1 MPQTGCKRFKP
12 AFREPPRS
20 LDFCSIPRRRH
31 RRPTTTTPISLPAM
45 ESNEQDSG
53 CVGLS
58 QDHMLISFA
67 AWDRQPIPVEL
78 IVYNTRINK
87 TVMME
92 DFDVRTT
99 EDVLNERDNVAR
111 SLASGKYDDMTVDPR
126 LSIS

>member
-1 MPQTGCKRFKP
+1 
-12 AFREPPRS
+12 
-20 LDFCSIPRRRH
+20 
-31 RRPTTTTPISLPAM
+31 M
-45 ESNEQDSG
+45 ETNEQDSR

-58 QDHMLISFA
+58 RDHMLISFA

-111 SLASGKYDDMTVDPR
+111 SLESGKYDDMTVDPR

>member
-1 MPQTGCKRFKP
+1 MIGSDAVLITDK
-12 AFREPPRS
+12 
-20 LDFCSIPRRRH
+20 
-31 RRPTTTTPISLPAM
+31 LPAM
-45 ESNEQDSG
+45 ESNEQISG
-53 CVGLS
+53 SVGLS
-58 QDHMLISFA
+58 RDHILISFA

-99 EDVLNERDNVAR
+99 EDVLNELDNVAR
-111 SLASGKYDDMTVDPR
+111 SLASGKYDDMKVDPK